1 LELRRICLLLPCALL
16 FVLAGASTARADLT
30 AFIGAQSNPSTR
42 FTRGISAGSGFLIVG
57 FEGEYAQTAGDD
69 VCAPVESSAGCAPS
83 VRTIMLNGLVQTPR
97 GIIPKI
103 QLYATAGG
111 GYYRI
116 RYEPLEDSQ
125 DTGFGTNVG
134 GGVKID
140 LAGPLRLRLD
150 YRIFRLTDTFAPA
163 GLGATSQR
171 FYAGANIAF

>member
-1 LELRRICLLLPCALL
+1 MRRICLIVPSALL
-16 FVLAGASTARADLT
+16 GLLLGASTAHADLT

-42 FTRGISAGSGFLIVG
+42 MTRGVSGGSGFLIVA
-57 FEGEYAQTAGDD
+57 FEGEYAQTSADE
-69 VCAPVESSAGCAPS
+69 VCAPLIGSGGCAPS
-83 VRTIMLNGLVQTPR
+83 VRTVMFNGLVQTPR

-116 RYEPLEDSQ
+116 RYESLDVQ
-125 DTGFGTNVG
+125 DTGFGTNLG

-150 YRIFRLTDTFAPA
+150 YRIFKLTDAFDAE
-163 GLGATSQR
+163 GLDPVSQR
-171 FYAGANIAF
+171 FYAGVNLAF

>member
-1 LELRRICLLLPCALL
+1 MNLRRVSLLLSCAPLL
-16 FVLAGASTARADLT
+16 VVMGASPARADLT

-42 FTRGISAGSGFLIVG
+42 LTKGFSAGSGFLVVG
-57 FEGEYAQTAGDD
+57 FEGEYAQADGDD
-69 VCAPVESSAGCAPS
+69 VCAPVESSFGCAPS
-83 VRTIMLNGLVQTPR
+83 VRTIMFNGLVQTPR
-97 GIIPKI
+97 GVVPKI
-103 QLYATAGG
+103 QLYATLGG

-150 YRIFRLTDTFAPA
+150 YRIFKLTDTFEPA
-163 GLGATSQR
+163 GLKATSQR
-171 FYAGANIAF
+171 FYAGVNLAF